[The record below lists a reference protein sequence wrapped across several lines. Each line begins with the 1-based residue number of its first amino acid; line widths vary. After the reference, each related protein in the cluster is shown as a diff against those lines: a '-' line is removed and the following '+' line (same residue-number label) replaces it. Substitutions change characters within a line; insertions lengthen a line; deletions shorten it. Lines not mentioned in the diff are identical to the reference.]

1 MAPGPC
7 PRARV
12 GAKWSLVVVAG
23 RTVLVGP
30 LEERELRGVY
40 LRLAVVPAIWGGTF
54 IAGRVLALALPATV
68 GALLRFVVA
77 SLVLLAAARFLEG
90 PLPRLNR
97 QQLIATVAL
106 GATGILAYNL
116 FFFGALARLP
126 ASRTSLIVALNPVVT
141 IAAAS
146 VLFGERLSRL
156 RWAGAMLALLGV
168 WIVVT
173 QGDLLA
179 VTGGAIGAGELMMF
193 GAVCA
198 WAAYTLIG
206 RSVLTG
212 LTPLAASAYA
222 ALFGTGMLVLVAAPD
237 LAQVGREAIGP
248 GVALAVLYLGVL
260 GTGVAFV
267 WYYQGL
273 RAIGPS
279 RTVIFNNLVPVF
291 GAAFGVLLL
300 GEPLTP
306 SLLVGGAVA
315 MAGVMIVSRG

>member
-1 MAPGPC
+1 MGD
-7 PRARV
+7 RARD
-12 GAKWSLVVVAG
+12 
-23 RTVLVGP
+23 
-30 LEERELRGVY
+30 LRAVY
-40 LRLAVVPAIWGGTF
+40 LRLAAVPAIWGGTF
-54 IAGRVLALALPATV
+54 IAGRVLALAVPATV

-77 SLVLLAAARFLEG
+77 SAVLLVTARLLEG
-90 PLPRLNR
+90 PLPRLSRR
-97 QQLIATVAL
+97 QLLATLAL
-106 GATGILAYNL
+106 GATGVLAYNL
-116 FFFGALARLP
+116 LFLGALARLP

-146 VLFGERLSRL
+146 VLFGERMGAL
-156 RWAGAMLALLGV
+156 RWAGAALALAGV

-173 QGDLLA
+173 RGEPLA
-179 VTGGAIGAGELMMF
+179 ALGGALGPGELMMF

-206 RSVLTG
+206 RSVLEG

-222 ALFGTGMLVLVAAPD
+222 ALFGTFMLAVVAAPE
-237 LAQVGREAIGP
+237 LAAVGRAAATTE
-248 GVALAVLYLGVL
+248 VVLAVLYLGVL

-267 WYYQGL
+267 WYYQAL

-306 SLLVGGAVA
+306 SLLAGGAVA
-315 MAGVMIVSRG
+315 MTGVMLVSRG